1 MSYDPFRYDPNRTP
15 PNPFL
20 YTPEI
25 DPYSGQ
31 GRVGSAT
38 GANANPFLYRSAQAN
53 ANPFLVASADAAES
67 MPGSRFQFSGSRAAG
82 TVRSAVQNA
91 AGKASAAFSKAS
103 PFLARTGSIIGPLGV
118 AADAGFEGHNRY
130 ARGEDAQRVATGATA
145 KAAGGLA
152 GGFAGFKAG
161 VMLPLPPQLRPIAGL
176 VGAAAGS
183 MGLGN
188 LASWATDRVTDAVRG
203 NDGKGADGIR
213 RDGEAAAMAA
223 SEKGNFA
230 EAQRIMSATN
240 QAVSKVTAGQTP
252 NGQRPYDMK
261 SQYGIPDEMMPD
273 FKNQM
278 AQQSIGNAIEDMD
291 IQRIYDPMNPK
302 NPDGRYNDMARN
314 AAWKTNLMTNRSA
327 EDAGN
332 RMSLIQK
339 RAEEWRNSRQMQL
352 ETMNALSRQ
361 VGNSGQVAAQM
372 AAGIRF

>member
-1 MSYDPFRYDPNRTP
+1 M
-15 PNPFL
+15 
-20 YTPEI
+20 
-25 DPYSGQ
+25 
-31 GRVGSAT
+31 
-38 GANANPFLYRSAQAN
+38 
-53 ANPFLVASADAAES
+53 
-67 MPGSRFQFSGSRAAG
+67 
-82 TVRSAVQNA
+82 
-91 AGKASAAFSKAS
+91 
-103 PFLARTGSIIGPLGV
+103 
-118 AADAGFEGHNRY
+118 
-130 ARGEDAQRVATGATA
+130 
-145 KAAGGLA
+145 GG
-152 GGFAGFKAG
+152 
-161 VMLPLPPQLRPIAGL
+161 
-176 VGAAAGS
+176 
-183 MGLGN
+183 GN

-213 RDGEAAAMAA
+213 RDGEAAAAAA
-223 SEKGNFA
+223 SERGNFA
-230 EAQRIMSATN
+230 EAQRIMTATN
-240 QAVSKVTAGQTP
+240 QALAKTTAGQTP
-252 NGQRPYDMK
+252 NGQRLYDMK

-361 VGNSGQVAAQM
+361 LGSSGQVAAQM